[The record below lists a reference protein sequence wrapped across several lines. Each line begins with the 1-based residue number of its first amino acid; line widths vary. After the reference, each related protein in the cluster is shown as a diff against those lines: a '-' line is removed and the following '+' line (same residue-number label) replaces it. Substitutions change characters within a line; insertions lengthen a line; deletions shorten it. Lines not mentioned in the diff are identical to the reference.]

1 LKSIKQKSMKAI
13 EVTGTIDEKGQ
24 LLLDRPLIA
33 ETPGRVRII
42 LLFQEPA
49 EETEG
54 ATEDDPDDTPV
65 EEIKASLRR
74 ALQQAKAGQT
84 RPISELWDRIDAET
98 GQLLLDRPLTLDIPG
113 FPRIILLLSEHTD
126 DVEDDPDDTPVE
138 EIKASLRRALQEAK
152 TGQRIPLSQ
161 MWEGIDVE

>member
-1 LKSIKQKSMKAI
+1 MKNKFMKAV

-42 LLFQEPA
+42 VLFQEP
-49 EETEG
+49 T
-54 ATEDDPDDTPV
+54 
-65 EEIKASLRR
+65 EEIDEA
-74 ALQQAKAGQT
+74 
-84 RPISELWDRIDAET
+84 
-98 GQLLLDRPLTLDIPG
+98 
-113 FPRIILLLSEHTD
+113 
-126 DVEDDPDDTPVE
+126 EDDPDDTPVE

-152 TGQRIPLSQ
+152 AGQRIPLSQ

>member
-1 LKSIKQKSMKAI
+1 MKAF

-24 LLLDRPLIA
+24 LLLDRPLTA

-42 LLFQEPA
+42 VLFQEP
-49 EETEG
+49 TDEG
-54 ATEDDPDDTPV
+54 EDDPDDTPV
-65 EEIKASLRR
+65 EEVKASLRR

-84 RPISELWDRIDAET
+84 RPISELWERIEAEKN
-98 GQLLLDRPLTLDIPG
+98 QLLLDRSLTLDIPNLL
-113 FPRIILLLSEHTD
+113 RIILLLSEPTD
-126 DVEDDPDDTPVE
+126 ETEEDQDDTPVA
-138 EIKASLRRALQEAK
+138 EIKASLKRALQEAK